1 VSDLGFGFMTLTNC
15 AAPHRHSKSIS
26 LFEVGDY
33 LLWPRSARLRGS
45 MAVESWVSLIGSV
58 AGIST
63 TGAFLPQVIRT
74 WRTRSTQD
82 ISLGMFLLTVFGLF
96 LWLVYGLERGD
107 WPLIIADAVS
117 LIFAMTILGLK
128 LRYG

>member
-1 VSDLGFGFMTLTNC
+1 
-15 AAPHRHSKSIS
+15 
-26 LFEVGDY
+26 
-33 LLWPRSARLRGS
+33 

-63 TGAFLPQVIRT
+63 TSAFLPQVIRA

-82 ISLGMFLLTVFGLF
+82 ISLGMFLLTAFGLV
-96 LWLVYGLERGD
+96 LWLVYGLVRGD